1 MLRELQAQG
10 AEELL
15 LEIYTWRFH
24 TGLWAAEIQRPG
36 THVGKTPHC
45 GENARSGPFPVGMDG
60 SAGDAD
66 RLTGKVLTGT

>member
-24 TGLWAAEIQRPG
+24 TRLWAAEIQRPG
-36 THVGKTPHC
+36 THVGKTPH
-45 GENARSGPFPVGMDG
+45 VGG
-60 SAGDAD
+60 KTPGLVHPPWGWTD
-66 RLTGKVLTGT
+66 RREMLTD